1 MGTAAHRGLPMI
13 LKCRGCKELKL
24 PKVLTL
30 LLEAMGDCK
39 VKVGDIWYKAL
50 IITEAIDGNHFL

>member
-1 MGTAAHRGLPMI
+1 MTW
-13 LKCRGCKELKL
+13 KCRGCKDRKMA
-24 PKVLTL
+24 KVLTY